1 MSPVRKVIACVEG
14 GAEVSADDVLPELAQ
29 YGPVLTPAEVAGVMG
44 VNRHHLVALMRD
56 GKFPGFR
63 LGGSWRVRRADVQ
76 AVMIGTWQ
84 PPVPVEEVDE
94 ED

>member
-1 MSPVRKVIACVEG
+1 MDTVTA
-14 GAEVSADDVLPELAQ
+14 VSAEDVLPELAAF
-29 YGPVLTPAEVAGVMG
+29 GPVMTPTEVASVMG

-76 AVMIGTWQ
+76 AVMTGAWQ
-84 PPVPVEEVDE
+84 TPVLVEDVDE

>member
-1 MSPVRKVIACVEG
+1 MDTVTA
-14 GAEVSADDVLPELAQ
+14 VSADDVLPELAD
-29 YGPVLTPAEVAGVMG
+29 YGPVMTPAEVARVMG

-76 AVMIGTWQ
+76 AVMTGSWL
-84 PPVPVEEVDE
+84 PSVAVEEADE
-94 ED
+94 EE

>member
-1 MSPVRKVIACVEG
+1 MDGVTT
-14 GAEVSADDVLPELAQ
+14 VSADEVLPELAE
-29 YGPVLTPAEVAGVMG
+29 YGPVMTPAEVAQVMG
-44 VNRHHLVALMRD
+44 VNRHHLVTLMRD

-76 AVMIGTWQ
+76 GVMTGSWHT
-84 PPVPVEEVDE
+84 PVPIEELDE